1 MKKLLIG
8 LMLLCSL
15 NAQDIFKYSTIY
27 GAYNLTTPLTKDETF
42 QVSNGALQEIQEE
55 LDDHASFTIGI
66 RKLARFDYENKPEV
80 WYSGEEAPINESVM
94 IGNGMAKGWEYVL
107 EYSDHSAFGEAF
119 TEQEYMLR
127 YLSPK
132 FIFKGSYDYRG
143 LEDLEFAAVDMRYRI
158 NKGNWDFSAGVAARS
173 HPAYLDFLP
182 IDLYWEEK
190 GFDTSGFIPFWE
202 LAWDEAGWANGPY
215 NDEWTQQWTQYG
227 YEFWDWYWF
236 DADGNL
242 VAKTDEEFYQTV
254 YGEIVED
261 YNESYARDLGYQHE
275 LSLSIGLDYYKYTP
289 NNWMHFW
296 ATAYPFNEGMSDYS
310 FNYDSTKN
318 GIDYDM
324 GLVLGWRLTN
334 RLGVFLEG
342 RYLDMYGTKS
352 YEAKTGFNWLIY

>member
-1 MKKLLIG
+1 M
-8 LMLLCSL
+8 
-15 NAQDIFKYSTIY
+15 
-27 GAYNLTTPLTKDETF
+27 
-42 QVSNGALQEIQEE
+42 
-55 LDDHASFTIGI
+55 
-66 RKLARFDYENKPEV
+66 
-80 WYSGEEAPINESVM
+80 
-94 IGNGMAKGWEYVL
+94 
-107 EYSDHSAFGEAF
+107 
-119 TEQEYMLR
+119 
-127 YLSPK
+127 
-132 FIFKGSYDYRG
+132 
-143 LEDLEFAAVDMRYRI
+143 
-158 NKGNWDFSAGVAARS
+158 
-173 HPAYLDFLP
+173 
-182 IDLYWEEK
+182 
-190 GFDTSGFIPFWE
+190 
-202 LAWDEAGWANGPY
+202 
-215 NDEWTQQWTQYG
+215 
-227 YEFWDWYWF
+227 YWF